1 MVFNEFPH
9 RTVSLQ
15 EGTYYLEDHPTDLLM
30 WLITKVCSAID
41 VYVYI
46 YISYNQRKKQD
57 TPLKKGTYEPGLLT
71 TYDLWDDPPSHDIF
85 RLIRTML
92 GRMFGTPK
100 WNALRTQ
107 KQGFWFIGDDYP

>member
-30 WLITKVCSAID
+30 WLITKVGSAID
-41 VYVYI
+41 VCFLNI
-46 YISYNQRKKQD
+46 ISYNQRKKKQD
-57 TPLKKGTYEPGLLT
+57 TPLKKGTYELGLLT

-100 WNALRTQ
+100 MECTAYT
-107 KQGFWFIGDDYP
+107 KAGFLVYW